1 MSGSA
6 AFFLAT
12 VSNVAADGV
21 HFTLD
26 GQTAPTQKGYKRLQT
41 GQSLAAGARIVVMKQ
56 SGTYIVLGAFG

>member
-12 VSNVAADGV
+12 VSSVTSDGV
-21 HFTLD
+21 HFVLD
-26 GQTAPTQKGYKRLQT
+26 GQTAATQKGYKRLQN
-41 GQSLAAGARIVVMKQ
+41 GQTLAAGARVVVMKQ